1 MLFQKQKIKGL
12 ILIKPEPFV
21 DKRGLFRRTYC
32 LVELKKNKIKVI
44 DPESFQLIDKL
55 LYTEKF
61 YMSQINLMAN
71 LGIYYNDL

>member
-32 LVELKKNKIKVI
+32 LAELKKKK
-44 DPESFQLIDKL
+44 LILILSK
-55 LYTEKF
+55 
-61 YMSQINLMAN
+61 
-71 LGIYYNDL
+71 